1 MGRLQ
6 NKVALITGS
15 SSGLGRSIA
24 TRYALEGAKVVCADL
39 TPNARSQV
47 PEELEITTHDAI
59 TKSGGQAIF
68 VKTDVGNA
76 KDVERA
82 ILATA
87 AEFGRLDI
95 LVNNAGVALE
105 ARHPAKIHET
115 DESVWDTTMQV
126 NAKSVFLGCK
136 YGIAQMLKQEPHS
149 CGDRGWIINIA
160 SIFGLVAGLH
170 NPSYCASK
178 AAVSNLTRQVALEY
192 ASDRIHVNALCPGY
206 TKTAIFQET
215 TTYMISLADLE
226 RRHPFKGPGLPD
238 DIARMAVVL
247 ASDDASWMTGTC
259 VPVDGGYTAR

>member
-6 NKVALITGS
+6 DKVALVTGS

-24 TRYALEGAKVVCADL
+24 TRYAQEGAKVVCADI
-39 TPNARSQV
+39 TPTARSQI
-47 PEELEITTHDAI
+47 PEELHITTHDAI
-59 TKSGGQAIF
+59 IQAGGQAIF
-68 VKTDVGNA
+68 IRTDVGDA
-76 KDVERA
+76 KAVEDA
-82 ILATA
+82 VQA
-87 AEFGRLDI
+87 AVTEFGRLDI

-115 DESVWDTTMQV
+115 DETVWDTTMRV

-136 YGIAQMLKQEPHS
+136 YGVAQMLKQEPHS
-149 CGDRGWIINIA
+149 SGDRGWIINIA

-192 ASDRIHVNALCPGY
+192 AADRIHVNALCPGY
-206 TKTAIFQET
+206 TQTAIFQET
-215 TTYMISLADLE
+215 TTHMISLEDLQ
-226 RRHPFKGPGLPD
+226 RRHPFKGPGLPE

-247 ASDDASWMTGTC
+247 ASDDASWMTGAC